1 VIVVGVGTVL
11 THPIQDIAMTTLRH
25 RMTFAALTLLTASL
39 AACASEPTDPL
50 GVTGRQRLSADVDTS
65 GRRPTI
71 PWASVEDTTNRRP
84 TIPWASVEDTTNRR
98 PTIPWAKVSQ
108 VAPASSTY

>member
-1 VIVVGVGTVL
+1 
-11 THPIQDIAMTTLRH
+11 MTTLRH
-25 RMTFAALTLLTASL
+25 RMTIATLTLLATGL

-71 PWASVEDTTNRRP
+71 PWATVEDTANRRP
-84 TIPWASVEDTTNRR
+84 TIPWAAVEDTTNRR
-98 PTIPWAKVSQ
+98 PTIPWAKVGQ
-108 VAPASSTY
+108 ATPASATY

>member
-1 VIVVGVGTVL
+1 
-11 THPIQDIAMTTLRH
+11 MTTLRH
-25 RMTFAALTLLTASL
+25 RMTIAALALLTTGL

-50 GVTGRQRLSADVDTS
+50 GVSGRQRLSADVDTT

-71 PWASVEDTTNRRP
+71 PWASVEDTT
-84 TIPWASVEDTTNRR
+84 TRR